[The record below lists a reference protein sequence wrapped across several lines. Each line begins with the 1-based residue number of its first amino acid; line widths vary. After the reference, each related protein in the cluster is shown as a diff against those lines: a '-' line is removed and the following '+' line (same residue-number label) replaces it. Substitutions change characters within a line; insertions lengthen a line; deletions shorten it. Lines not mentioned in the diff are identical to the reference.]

1 MAVVAPMD
9 IFFVDNSLLT
19 NTSLPQLGNE
29 EIYSPLHESLSEYGL
44 EALSQSMVEKQLL
57 EWSVYAKT
65 ADEAEA
71 NSAAI
76 HVLEELRQ
84 KFKISIY

>member
-1 MAVVAPMD
+1 M
-9 IFFVDNSLLT
+9 
-19 NTSLPQLGNE
+19 
-29 EIYSPLHESLSEYGL
+29 L